1 MPIEPWQAVSGKKDE
16 GNACFKEG
24 NYAEAITQYDAAF
37 AIAHTCANAYGL
49 DDDLYGKLHGN
60 RAEAYLQLGQYER
73 ALEDAEQAIEY
84 DPTFTKAYVR
94 KAKAC
99 SALDKHDEAANCL
112 KDALDVSP
120 GNKEVLSLQV
130 RACMATSDQHS
141 KQDTAAHSLP
151 ITQPLTTTTSL
162 PPTVLSLH
170 YRMSTESPTSHAP
183 TPTRR

>member
-1 MPIEPWQAVSGKKDE
+1 MVQEHGKQPAPTFVPTEPWQAVSGKKDE

-99 SALDKHDEAANCL
+99 SALDRHDEAASCL

-130 RACMATSDQHS
+130 CVCMANKRPASKTQQQHTHCPS
-141 KQDTAAHSLP
+141 PNHS
-151 ITQPLTTTTSL
+151 PLTTSL
-162 PPTVLSLH
+162 PPPYCH
-170 YRMSTESPTSHAP
+170 YTTG
-183 TPTRR
+183 